1 VTIEERAKAIQEDLD
16 KTMEC
21 SIGTLYTLQGKEV
34 EGGIAY
40 LTREEFKA
48 MGYTDEDW
56 RYAAQL
62 KIEKWQEETG
72 QEFNI
77 TYANLIA
84 VGYNDE
90 EANKTLSEVE
100 IAINK
105 YNKNKRKFF
114 KRIMRHCL
122 TNI

>member
-1 VTIEERAKAIQEDLD
+1 MTIEERAKAIQEDLD

-105 YNKNKRKFF
+105 YNKNKRNF
-114 KRIMRHCL
+114 
-122 TNI
+122 